1 MKLLQRDTKVYCP
14 RAGRD
19 TWGPAS
25 QFQVPSVIMYPEYMP
40 YFQVVA
46 PLQSRPWGFFMRLK
60 SNYAEGPSVSKEE
73 LTGEEAP

>member
-1 MKLLQRDTKVYCP
+1 
-14 RAGRD
+14 
-19 TWGPAS
+19 
-25 QFQVPSVIMYPEYMP
+25 MYPEYMP